1 MLDAWSVISTFLH
14 HLHYA
19 TAITFQDTVVG
30 QVQNGID
37 VSQRVGTGL
46 ANVIALDALPEF

>member
-1 MLDAWSVISTFLH
+1 MLDAWSVISAFLP

-19 TAITFQDTVVG
+19 PAITFQDTMVRL
-30 QVQNGID
+30 VQNGID

-46 ANVIALDALPEF
+46 ANVIAVDALPEF